1 MSNSNNASSPKR
13 LNERSRMVTEG
24 VARAPNRSMYY
35 AMGYQEE
42 DFVKPMVGVAN
53 GHSTITPC
61 NSGLQKLAD
70 AAIAA
75 LESSG
80 AKAQVFGTPTVS
92 DGIGMGTEG
101 MKYSLVSREVIAD
114 SIEVCV
120 NGLWQDGVVVVGG
133 CDKNMPGGMI
143 ALARTNVPG
152 IYVYG
157 GTIKAGH
164 YKGKDLNI
172 VSAFEAVGEFTSG
185 RLTEEDLKGVEQNA
199 CPGSGSCGGMYTAN
213 TMSSSFEA
221 LGMSL
226 PYSSTMSNI
235 DQEKVD
241 SAAES
246 ARVLVEAIKKNIR
259 PRDIIT
265 KQSLENAVSVIM
277 AVGGSTNAVLHF
289 LAIASAAEI
298 DWTIDDFERIRKR
311 VPVIADMKPSGTYL
325 APDLHQAGGIPQ
337 IMKILL
343 DGGLLHGDCI
353 TISGQTIA
361 EVLKDI
367 PSKPRADQKVIRTLD
382 NPMYP
387 HGHLAILKGNIS
399 PEGCVAKITGLKNPS
414 ITGPAR
420 VYNSEDDAMAA
431 IMAQKIKAG
440 DVVVIRYEGPKGGPG
455 MREMLAPTSALV
467 GQGLG
472 ESVGLITDGRFSG
485 GTWGMVVGHVAP
497 EAFVGGTIALI
508 HEGDSITI
516 DAHHLLIQ
524 LNVDESEIMK
534 RRQAWSPPKSKY
546 TRGLLAKYARLVSS
560 ASKGAVTDHN
570 LG

>member
-1 MSNSNNASSPKR
+1 MKR

-35 AMGYQEE
+35 AMGYQET
-42 DFVKPMVGVAN
+42 DFSKPMVGVAN

-70 AAIAA
+70 AAVTA
-75 LESSG
+75 LEEAG

-120 NGLWQDGVVVVGG
+120 NGLWQDGVVVIGG
-133 CDKNMPGGMI
+133 CDKNMPGGMM

-157 GTIKAGH
+157 GTIKPGH
-164 YKGKDLNI
+164 FKGKELNI

-185 RLTEEDLKGVEQNA
+185 RLSEEDLKGVEQHA

-213 TMSSSFEA
+213 TMSSSFED

-226 PYSSTMSNI
+226 PYSSTMANE
-235 DQEKVD
+235 DAEKVT
-241 SAAES
+241 SAHES
-246 ARVLVEAIKKNIR
+246 AIVLVEAIKKNLR

-265 KQSLENAVSVIM
+265 KKSIENAVSVIM

-289 LAIASAAEI
+289 LAITSAAEI
-298 DWTIDDFERIRKR
+298 EWTIDDFERIRKR
-311 VPVIADMKPSGTYL
+311 VPVIVDMKPSGTYL
-325 APDLHQAGGIPQ
+325 ATDLHQAGGIPQ
-337 IMKILL
+337 VMKILL

-353 TISGQTIA
+353 TITGKTIA
-361 EVLKDI
+361 EVLKDV
-367 PSKPRADQKVIRTLD
+367 PSVPRADQKVIRTLD
-382 NPMYP
+382 NPLYKQ
-387 HGHLAILKGNIS
+387 GHLAILKGNIS

-420 VYNSEDDAMAA
+420 VFDSEDDAMAA
-431 IMAQKIKAG
+431 IMAQKIKDG
-440 DVVVIRYEGPKGGPG
+440 DIVVIRYEGPKGGPG

-497 EAFVGGTIALI
+497 EAYVGGVIALI
-508 HEGDSITI
+508 NEGDSVTI
-516 DAHHLLIQ
+516 DAHQLLIQ
-524 LNVDESEIMK
+524 LNVDEAEIAK
-534 RRQAWSPPKSKY
+534 RRAAWKQPKPRY
-546 TRGLLAKYARLVSS
+546 TRGLLAKYASLASS
-560 ASKGAVTDHN
+560 ASKGAVTDLN
-570 LG
+570 LDI

>member
-1 MSNSNNASSPKR
+1 MSNSNSTNPKR

-35 AMGYQEE
+35 AMGYKES
-42 DFVKPMVGVAN
+42 DFTKPMVGVAN

-70 AAIAA
+70 AAISA
-75 LESSG
+75 LEAAG
-80 AKAQVFGTPTVS
+80 AKAQVFGTPTIS

-120 NGLWQDGVVVVGG
+120 NGLWQDGVVVIGG

-164 YKGKDLNI
+164 YKGKELNI
-172 VSAFEAVGEFTSG
+172 VSAFEAVGEFTAG
-185 RLTEEDLKGVEQNA
+185 RLSQEDLKGVEQNA

-226 PYSSTMSNI
+226 PYSSTMANE

-241 SAAES
+241 SAAQS
-246 ARVLVEAIKKNIR
+246 ARVLVEAIKNNIR

-265 KQSLENAVSVIM
+265 KKSIENAVSVIM

-298 DWTIDDFERIRKR
+298 DWSIDDFERIRKR

-325 APDLHQAGGIPQ
+325 ATDLHRAGGIPQ
-337 IMKILL
+337 VMKILL
-343 DGGLLHGDCI
+343 DGGLLHGDCLTI
-353 TISGQTIA
+353 TGQTIA
-361 EVLKDI
+361 EILKEI
-367 PSKPRADQKVIRTLD
+367 PSKPRSDQKVIRTLD
-382 NPMYP
+382 NPIYP

-420 VYNSEDDAMAA
+420 VFNSEDEAMTA
-431 IMAQKIKAG
+431 IMAQQIKAG

-497 EAFVGGTIALI
+497 EAFVGGSIALI
-508 HEGDSITI
+508 EEGDSVTI
-516 DAHHLLIQ
+516 DANKLLIQ
-524 LNVDESEIMK
+524 LNVSDDEIS
-534 RRQAWSPPKSKY
+534 RRRALWKQPQSRYS
-546 TRGLLAKYARLVSS
+546 RGLLAKFARLVSS

-570 LG
+570 LE